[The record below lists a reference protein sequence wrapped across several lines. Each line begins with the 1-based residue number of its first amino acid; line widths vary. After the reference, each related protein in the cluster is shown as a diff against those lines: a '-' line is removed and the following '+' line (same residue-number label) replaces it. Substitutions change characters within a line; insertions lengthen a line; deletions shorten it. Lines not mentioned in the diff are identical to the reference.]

1 MLTPDPDARRQ
12 LVKHHAEPS
21 RDARAPDSETPRH
34 VGPTHPTN
42 LIRTEEEL

>member
-1 MLTPDPDARRQ
+1 MTHEQARRLNVLTPDPDARRQ
-12 LVKHHAEPS
+12 LVKK
-21 RDARAPDSETPRH
+21 RC